1 MNRKMLV
8 TLLKDTFRDWQADN
22 ASLMAAGLSYY
33 AILALAPLLVLALLI
48 MGRLYPDEAQARITM
63 QVTRLVGVRIARAVG
78 AVLEEASRP
87 SGGLLPVAIS
97 AATLFVA
104 TSGAFAQLMN
114 AFDVIWKVRPSGQ
127 RGVRGTVLDRLLA
140 FGMVVIFGL
149 LLMSTFLATAIISQ
163 ASRFVPFMDYAPLWN
178 VLLSL
183 ALTTLLFA
191 AIFKVLPRVQIAWRD
206 VWMGA
211 FVTAVLF
218 VIGKELIGVY
228 LSVSNI
234 TSAYGAA
241 GSLVV
246 LVIFIYFSA
255 QILLL
260 GAEFT
265 KHYARRL
272 GSRPQIDR
280 YAVRY
285 RIVTETDASA
295 DSEVG
300 EGHEAGEGQRRK
312 HPAMGGE

>member
-1 MNRKMLV
+1 MNRKMLL

-149 LLMSTFLATAIISQ
+149 LLLSTFLATAIISQ
-163 ASRFVPFMDYAPLWN
+163 ASRFVPIVDYAPLWN
-178 VLLSL
+178 ILLSL

-191 AIFKVLPRVQIAWRD
+191 AIFKVLPRVHIAWRD

-272 GSRPQIDR
+272 GSRPRIDKH
-280 YAVRY
+280 AVRY
-285 RIVTETDASA
+285 RIVTEKHATSG
-295 DSEVG
+295 SEAEG
-300 EGHEAGEGQRRK
+300 EEAGEGQRRK
-312 HPAMGGE
+312 RPVMGGE

>member
-1 MNRKMLV
+1 MLV
-8 TLLKDTFRDWQADN
+8 RLIKDTFRDWRRDN
-22 ASLMAAGLSYY
+22 APLLAAGLSYY
-33 AILALAPLLVLALLI
+33 AILALAPLLVLALLV
-48 MGRLYPDEAQARITM
+48 MGRVYPDEAQARITV
-63 QVTRLVGVRIARAVG
+63 QIARLAGVRIARAVA

-87 SGGLLPVAIS
+87 SGLLPIAVS

-104 TSGAFAQLMN
+104 TSGTFAQLMN
-114 AFDVIWKVRPSGQ
+114 ALDVIWKVRPSGQ

-149 LLMSTFLATAIISQ
+149 LLTGTFLATAIISQ
-163 ASRFVPFMDYAPLWN
+163 ARQLLPIMDYAPLWN

-191 AIFKVLPRVQIAWRD
+191 AIFKVLPRVYLVWRD
-206 VWMGA
+206 VWIGA

-218 VIGKELIGVY
+218 VIGKELMGLY
-228 LSVSNI
+228 LSFSNV
-234 TSAYGAA
+234 TSAYGLM
-241 GSLVV
+241 GSIIV
-246 LVIFIYFSA
+246 LLIFVYFSA

-272 GSRPQIDR
+272 GSRPPIDK

-285 RIVTETDASA
+285 RIVTEEETP
-295 DSEVG
+295 DSK
-300 EGHEAGEGQRRK
+300 AGEQTSTEAQRPRQS
-312 HPAMGGE
+312 AMGGE